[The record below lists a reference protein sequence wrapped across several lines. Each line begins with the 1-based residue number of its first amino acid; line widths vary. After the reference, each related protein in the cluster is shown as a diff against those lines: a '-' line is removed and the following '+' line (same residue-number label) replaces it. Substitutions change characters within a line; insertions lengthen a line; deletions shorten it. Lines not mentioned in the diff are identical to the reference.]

1 MFLRFVNRQRL
12 YLLPLVCTVVLS
24 GCGGGTKLLK
34 EPQPIPEL
42 QPLASAS
49 DRQVTATLD
58 WVIVR
63 DGPGTWARNA
73 DWDEYLMR
81 VSNRSDQPIE
91 VTGVIVVDSID
102 TRVESQPGR
111 KQLVKASKETARRYD
126 KSGIDVKA
134 GYGADTLIGA
144 GAVVTGVG
152 LAGTAALSSAT
163 IVSGITTGGAA
174 AGAMT
179 AVGGLVVL
187 GPVLAVN
194 GIVRSVNNNEVNEHI
209 ELRQTKL
216 PAAVAA
222 GEELLLNVF
231 FPITPSPRML
241 EILYSDANGDN
252 SLVVETSSALDGLH
266 LETSTE

>member
-1 MFLRFVNRQRL
+1 MYWRSVYRQWL
-12 YLLPLVCTVVLS
+12 YILPLVCTVALS

-73 DWDEYLMR
+73 DWDEYLMT
-81 VSNRSDQPIE
+81 VSNRSDRPIE
-91 VTGVIVVDSID
+91 VTDVIVVDSID
-102 TRVESQPGR
+102 TRVASQADR
-111 KQLVKASKETARRYD
+111 KQLVRASKEAARRYD
-126 KSGIDVKA
+126 EFGIDVKA

-152 LAGTAALSSAT
+152 LAGTAALSGAT

-194 GIVRSVNNNEVNEHI
+194 GIVRSVNNNEVNEQI
-209 ELRQTKL
+209 ELRQTKM
-216 PAAVAA
+216 PAALAA

-231 FPITPSPRML
+231 FPITPSPRSV
-241 EILYSDANGDN
+241 EILYSDASGEN
-252 SLVVETSSALDGLH
+252 SIIVETSSALDGLH
-266 LETSTE
+266 LETPAE